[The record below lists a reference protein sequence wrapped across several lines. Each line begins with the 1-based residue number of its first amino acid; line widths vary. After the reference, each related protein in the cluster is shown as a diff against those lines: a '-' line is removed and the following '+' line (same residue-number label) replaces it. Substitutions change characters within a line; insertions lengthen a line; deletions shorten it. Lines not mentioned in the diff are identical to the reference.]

1 MGNKDIFDEEDRN
14 LITAEY
20 DSLVNNLVRC
30 NKPGDRELIDKAF
43 RVANEAHWNMRR
55 KSGEPYIIHPIAV
68 AKIVNQ
74 EIGLGAKSI
83 ATALLHD
90 VVEDTDYTLE
100 DVERNFGPK
109 IASLIDGLTK
119 ISGTYNKDQ
128 STSLQAENF
137 RKMLLTISDDLRVIL
152 IKIADRLH
160 NMRTLDSMPE
170 HKKMKVAGETIYMY
184 APLANRLGLYAIKTE
199 LEDLSFKYRH
209 PKIYEEISMK
219 LKHGE
224 KKYVALINKFA
235 LPIIEKLN
243 EAGFKFDIS
252 GRPKSIY
259 SIWKKMQ
266 SKNVPFEEIY
276 DVLAVR
282 IVFEPVPGIPEKTQC
297 WNIYSII
304 TDTYTPKPDRLRDWV
319 SRPKPNGYE
328 ALHLTVMGPEGKW
341 VEIQIRSTRMDEV
354 AEKGYAAHW
363 KYKGD
368 DVHESELDKWIKKI
382 RAMLENPLED
392 PVEFL
397 DDFKMNLFSSEIMV
411 FTPKGFLVNLPKGAS
426 ALDFAY
432 EIHTEIGNKAIGA
445 KINYKLMPLNT
456 VLNSGDQVEIITSD
470 KARPEKEWLTFVLT
484 PRARVAVK
492 NALKAESKDRIQKGM
507 SLLEAKLNELG
518 AAPNS
523 EIIKKIMMA
532 NDVLNKDELY
542 SKIELGIIN
551 LDDLKKIIRK
561 NPARNIIKFWDLSFI
576 GSRKDKG
583 ETQTGSPEEK
593 SSDAGDESLNG
604 EKDDSET
611 DNQGI
616 DRSVPF
622 LLRENVNDARQSYE
636 IAKCCNPIPGDE
648 VTGYLSHE
656 GSIVIHKP
664 KCPVAIRL
672 MSNEG
677 DRIISV
683 KWTIHKLVAFLA
695 RISMSGIDRVGLV
708 NDISKIISAELNVN
722 MRNINI
728 SVHNGIFEG
737 TIDLYVHH
745 TKDLNNLI
753 MRISDVRGIENVKRV
768 EEFSDEDI

>member
-1 MGNKDIFDEEDRN
+1 MGNKDIFDEEDKN
-14 LITAEY
+14 LIQAEY
-20 DSLVNNLVRC
+20 DSLVSNLHRC
-30 NKPGDRELIDKAF
+30 SKPGDRELIEKAF
-43 RVANEAHWNMRR
+43 KVANDAHWDMRR

-83 ATALLHD
+83 AVSLLHD
-90 VVEDTDYTLE
+90 VVEDTEYTLE
-100 DVERNFGPK
+100 DVERDFGPK

-119 ISGTYNKDQ
+119 ISGTYNKEN
-128 STSLQAENF
+128 SSSLQAENF

-152 IKIADRLH
+152 IKTADRLH

-170 HKKMKVAGETIYMY
+170 HKKMKIAGETIFLY

-209 PKIYEEISMK
+209 PKIYEDISSK

-224 KKYVALINKFA
+224 KKYVALINKFS
-235 LPIIEKLN
+235 LPIIEKLT

-297 WNIYSII
+297 WSIYSII
-304 TDTYTPKPDRLRDWV
+304 TDSYMPKPDRLRDWV

-341 VEIQIRSTRMDEV
+341 VEIQIRSTRMDET
-354 AEKGYAAHW
+354 AERGYAAHW

-368 DVHESELDKWIKKI
+368 EAQESELDKWIKKI
-382 RAMLENPLED
+382 RLMLENPLED

-456 VLNSGDQVEIITSD
+456 TLNSGDQVEIITSH
-470 KARPEKEWLTFVLT
+470 KANPDKEWLTFVHT
-484 PRARVAVK
+484 PRAKSAIK
-492 NALKAESKDRIQKGM
+492 NSLKAESKDRVQKGM
-507 SLLEAKLNELG
+507 AILEGKLNELG
-518 AAPNS
+518 VSPNS
-523 EIIKKIMMA
+523 EVIKKIMLSF
-532 NDVLNKDELY
+532 DILNKDELY
-542 SKIELGIIN
+542 SKTELGIIN
-551 LDDLKKIIRK
+551 LDNLKKIIRK
-561 NPARNIIKFWDLSFI
+561 NPSRNIIKYWDLRLI
-576 GSRKDKG
+576 GSKK
-583 ETQTGSPEEK
+583 EK
-593 SSDAGDESLNG
+593 T
-604 EKDDSET
+604 ET
-611 DNQGI
+611 DQSAPKF

-622 LLRENVNDARQSYE
+622 LLRENVDNAEQSYE

-648 VTGYLSHE
+648 VTGYFSPE
-656 GSIVIHKP
+656 GSIIIHKP
-664 KCPVAIRL
+664 KCQVAIRL
-672 MSNEG
+672 MSSEG
-677 DRIISV
+677 NRIIAV
-683 KWTIHKLVAFLA
+683 KWTIHKLVSFLA
-695 RISMSGIDRVGLV
+695 RISMSGIDRIGLV
-708 NDISKIISAELNVN
+708 NDITKIISSELNIN
-722 MRNINI
+722 IRNINI
-728 SVHNGIFEG
+728 TVNNGIFEG

-753 MRISDVRGIENVKRV
+753 MKISNIRGIENVKRV
-768 EEFSDEDI
+768 EDFTDEENS